1 MSRLVNHDK
10 SPSAGNAQAGT
21 PVHGTTALLEALL
34 TNLKAQ
40 HGEGSSVSL
49 SALAAALKSRAY
61 GVILL
66 LMALP
71 CCLPFVYLLPQIVAL
86 PMLALC
92 AQLALGRTQVWL
104 PQKLASRQLPVDGL
118 AGTVARAA
126 PWLKRMEFFARPRL
140 TFLTEGVM
148 LRVLG
153 GLLIIPC
160 ASILVPLPLTNT
172 VPGIGVAIAAG
183 GLIERDGLLILLGLI
198 MGLIWVA
205 ALIIGGEA
213 AISFLIATARGL
225 F

>member
-1 MSRLVNHDK
+1 MNHDT
-10 SPSAGNAQAGT
+10 SPPHGNAQAHNADA

-34 TNLKAQ
+34 INLKAL
-40 HGEGSSVSL
+40 HGEGASVSL
-49 SALAAALKSRAY
+49 SELAAALKSRAY

-104 PQKLASRQLPVDGL
+104 PQTLANRQLPVDGL
-118 AGTVARAA
+118 ASTVARAA

-153 GLLIIPC
+153 GLLLIPC

-172 VPGIGVAIAAG
+172 VPGVGVAIAAG
-183 GLIERDGLLILLGLI
+183 GLIERDGLLILMGLI
-198 MGLIWVA
+198 IGLIWVA

-213 AISFLIATARGL
+213 AISFSIDTARGL